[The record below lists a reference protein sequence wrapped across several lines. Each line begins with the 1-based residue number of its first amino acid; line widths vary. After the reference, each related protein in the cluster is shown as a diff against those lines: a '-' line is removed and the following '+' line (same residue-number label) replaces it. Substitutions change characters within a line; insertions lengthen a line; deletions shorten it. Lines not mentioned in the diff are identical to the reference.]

1 MKERFKKIMKE
12 KNLTQMQMASIIGID
27 TSTVSCFC
35 NGKRLPGFEILVK
48 IAQAFPDID
57 MNWFIS
63 GKQGDADTDNSSDK
77 DKKDSQITLNF
88 PETDGI
94 NKNNNPVSPICSNN
108 AGKRVKRVVV
118 LFDDGS
124 MESYD

>member
-12 KNLTQMQMASIIGID
+12 KNLTQMQMANIIGID

-35 NGKRLPGFEILVK
+35 NGKRLPGFEILSK
-48 IAQAFPDID
+48 ISQAFPDID

-63 GKQGDADTDNSSDK
+63 GEERNEATDSSLEK
-77 DKKDSQITLNF
+77 DKKDSQILLNF
-88 PETDGI
+88 PETDTPT
-94 NKNNNPVSPICSNN
+94 KNNNPVPPSCSNK
-108 AGKRVKRVVV
+108 ACKRVKRVIV
-118 LFDDGS
+118 LFDDGT